1 MRASSRRIW
10 FLPALGL
17 ILWWGARLGIAGNV
31 SFEMAIAFGS
41 LVNFGLLLLIPFISD
56 FQAQPDAHFA
66 VRFKHN
72 LRGAVVYACLAALSV
87 GVFYHVVA
95 ADQTAF
101 RKLERE
107 QFIEQS
113 LSDADAFAALQK
125 TDPRLAAMDRA
136 TAKARALDSL
146 RFQFDPRWHVTAS
159 LILLVATS
167 ACCSLFATLI
177 CGFLRS

>member
-1 MRASSRRIW
+1 MV
-10 FLPALGL
+10 
-17 ILWWGARLGIAGNV
+17 LWWGVRLSIADRV
-31 SFEMAIAFGS
+31 SFEMAIATGS

-56 FQAQPDAHFA
+56 FQTQPDAHFA

-72 LRGAVVYACLAALSV
+72 LKGAVVYSCMAAISV
-87 GVFYHVVA
+87 GAFHHGVA
-95 ADQTAF
+95 AEQTAF

-113 LSDADAFAALQK
+113 LSDADAFAELQQ
-125 TDPRLAAMDRA
+125 TDPRLAAMDRE
-136 TAKARALDSL
+136 TAKERALDSL

-159 LILLVATS
+159 LILLVATA
-167 ACCSLFATLI
+167 ACCALFATLV

>member
-1 MRASSRRIW
+1 M
-10 FLPALGL
+10 F
-17 ILWWGARLGIAGNV
+17 WWAARLSIVGSL

-41 LVNFGLLLLIPFISD
+41 LVNFGLLLLISFISD
-56 FQAQPDAHFA
+56 FQAQPYAHFA

-72 LRGAVVYACLAALSV
+72 LRGAVIYGCLAAISV
-87 GVFYHVVA
+87 GVFHHVVA
-95 ADQTAF
+95 AEQTAF

-107 QFIEQS
+107 QFIQQS
-113 LSDADAFAALQK
+113 LSDADAFAVLQK
-125 TDPRLAAMDRA
+125 TDPRLAAMDRE

-159 LILLVATS
+159 LILLVATA
-167 ACCSLFATLI
+167 ACCALFATLM